1 MWPKWL
7 DLGVALHVSQGPQD
21 YPDLPKKICVC
32 RHTHTKPTYFDHP
45 NYVDTHTKPTY
56 FDHPNKNIDH
66 SNLRITRILI

>member
-45 NYVDTHTKPTY
+45 N
-56 FDHPNKNIDH
+56 KNIDH
-66 SNLRITRILI
+66 SNLRITRISI